1 MLKKLLLA
9 LAFLACC
16 YSYSNAYDQQY
27 QVGDTG
33 PNGGEVTNVVVTSTI
48 TDTTSTVIGDFIEY
62 TDTYLYQ
69 EVITE
74 NVASTTS
81 TTTLVLQE
89 IQTSN
94 LLTTELQDTAT
105 MQNVYDCST
114 KNNCYGMGSDV
125 EITTGN
131 QSQNGGTAIVDFDL
145 STYNNMT
152 ELDYGAKVYSHSSN
166 ATVPL
171 CSATNNDC
179 KDEFKVTLT
188 LKNGNSVVDTYVHN
202 YTNMNWQG
210 VQDYAFNQDVTNKT
224 FDNASLEFY
233 GIDRGY
239 NTGFYGPGFSD
250 AFLQVTYSQLV
261 QQINNIINYTVMTTI
276 KQTQENIIDSVYSP
290 QPVIEF
296 DFEPIEMEVD
306 IVELSFDTSTNETM
320 TFEIEVVEVDSV
332 VEVNITS
339 DFGGEM
345 EVETIEV
352 IDVVEILDMPD
363 TSMEMEMPNIDMQ
376 MAELE
381 IEMPEIELSMPE
393 PEITVEP
400 EVEVIEPEVEVDTAT
415 EPESMEPESME
426 PESMEPESME
436 PENMEPEPMEP
447 ESAEPESMEP
457 EQEPEPETTEPEESN
472 EPEPEPEE
480 QSEPESRSEPEES
493 DEQESDQ
500 KENKE
505 NKEKEKKQESK
516 KEKIKSAVAKAKQKV
531 AQKILAKIISAND
544 TIALDNTKLALM
556 IALSDTKGFSAYQ
569 EMQLQDI
576 EFYLDNGLLDAY
588 IPTNNIGQYYMFGGS
603 DVLMN
608 DLVDLQY
615 Q

>member
-9 LAFLACC
+9 LVFLACY
-16 YSYSNAYDQQY
+16 YSYSNSYDQQY

-33 PNGGEVTNVVVTSTI
+33 PNGGEVTNVILTETI

-69 EVITE
+69 ETITE
-74 NVASTTS
+74 SVGVSTS
-81 TTTLVLQE
+81 TTTYVSQE
-89 IQTSN
+89 VETSN
-94 LLTTELQDTAT
+94 LLTTELQDTST
-105 MQNVYDCST
+105 LQNAFDCSNT
-114 KNNCYGMGSDV
+114 NNCYGMGSNV

-131 QSQNGGTAIVDFDL
+131 QQQGGGSAIVDFDL

-152 ELDYGAKVYSHSSN
+152 ELDYGGKVYSHSSN
-166 ATVPL
+166 TTVPN
-171 CSATNNDC
+171 CNQTNGDC

-210 VQDYAFNQDVTNKT
+210 VQDYAFNQDVSNKN
-224 FDNASLEFY
+224 FDSASLEFY

-239 NTGFYGPGFSD
+239 NTGYYGPGFSD
-250 AFLQVTYSQLV
+250 AFLIVTYNALV
-261 QQINNIINYTVMTTI
+261 AQINTIIDYTVMTTI
-276 KQTQENIIDSVYSP
+276 KQTEESVIESVYSP
-290 QPVIEF
+290 QFEMDTFEFEPLEVDVIE
-296 DFEPIEMEVD
+296 I
-306 IVELSFDTSTNETM
+306 SFDTSTDEIM
-320 TFEIEVVEVDSV
+320 TFEIEVVEVDNV
-332 VEVNITS
+332 VEVNMTT
-339 DFGGEM
+339 DYGGELD
-345 EVETIEV
+345 VETIEV

-447 ESAEPESMEP
+447 ESTEPESMEP

-480 QSEPESRSEPEES
+480 QSEPESRSEVEES

-505 NKEKEKKQESK
+505 SKEKKQEKSKAK
-516 KEKIKSAVAKAKQKV
+516 KEKIKAAVAKAKQKV

-556 IALSDTKGFSAYQ
+556 IALSDQQGFSAYQ
-569 EMQLQDI
+569 ELTLQDM

-588 IPTNNIGQYYMFGGS
+588 IPTNNMGQYFLFGGS
-603 DVLMN
+603 DVQMN
-608 DLVDLQY
+608 DLIDLQY